1 MNGTS
6 GNLGQGRMALLALAT
21 LGLAGCTDYEIVTA
35 IGPDGSGTRI
45 ELVRVTAD
53 GDGPSVSPERY
64 VYLIGL
70 GEDRGWTHRTEVDDD
85 TTHVFERRHRV
96 AKPGDWG
103 RLSGSVLVN
112 GTTAEL
118 ADERVGRVRLGD
130 VAFSNVVRVSGFS
143 SRPGPGDTVTYRE
156 SLSWQ
161 NGASAFVEAMAV
173 GIPARIAQDYPRI
186 TPEQTAELAGLVRA
200 GMWSA
205 IEAGLLDSESEVD
218 EDALFESFVSRTSDL
233 TAEAIRPA
241 YPAVRAPD
249 VEALIRDAVE
259 DDDGILGRLFE
270 ERLPG
275 LDLAGTLHFEL
286 RLVPPGRVLES
297 NAERVAG
304 DTLVWGLDAWDAL
317 AKPVE
322 AAATFLVGPRASGE

>member
-6 GNLGQGRMALLALAT
+6 GTRGQGRTALLALAA
-21 LGLAGCTDYEIVTA
+21 LGLAGCTDYGIVTT

-45 ELVRVTAD
+45 ETVRVTAD
-53 GDGPSVSPERY
+53 GEGPSMSPERY
-64 VYLIGL
+64 VYLLGL
-70 GEDRGWTHRTEVDDD
+70 GEDRGWAHRTEVDDD
-85 TTHVFERRHRV
+85 TTHVFERRNRV
-96 AKPGDWG
+96 AKPGDWD
-103 RLSGSVLVN
+103 RLSGSVLVR
-112 GTTAEL
+112 GTAAEL

-156 SLSWQ
+156 SLSWR

-186 TPEQTAELAGLVRA
+186 TPEQESELAGLVRA

-205 IEAGLLDSESEVD
+205 IETGLLDSESEVD
-218 EDALFESFVSRTSDL
+218 EDALFESFVSRTADL
-233 TAEAIRPA
+233 SADAMRSSYPSVRPA
-241 YPAVRAPD
+241 DLD
-249 VEALIRDAVE
+249 VLIRDAVE
-259 DDDGILGRLFE
+259 DDDGILGRLFK

-304 DTLVWGLDAWDAL
+304 DTLVWELDAWDAL

-322 AAATFLVGPRASGE
+322 AVATFLVGRGAPGE